1 MTAVNKW
8 NNEYRGTAYSSGITA
23 TGTCNNSYY
32 SSGSVITASSLDNIV
47 NKGTLLS
54 PQQINNS
61 SYDFTS
67 LLNQNVAGM
76 TDYDCSYWANSP
88 STNNNIPFHLNY
100 FALAIQISDAKQN
113 TATFTA
119 TPKDIVSSAIVA
131 KGFEYKKESD
141 SNYKKVNC
149 QDEFAVSVTDL
160 DLSAKYSVRPFVKT
174 INGETL
180 YWEGTNFSTGQIE
193 VETNEATEITAN
205 TAILH
210 GNVQSGAASIK
221 SQGFLWKSEDESNY
235 QVVYSEGHD
244 FQYKL
249 KNLTPNTTYTYQAF
263 VLTTEVENISGSTK
277 TFTTSPI
284 TIDISETSI
293 DRNSIYL
300 KGSANISVSTT
311 VTIEYKKSTDSN
323 YTKRA
328 VASNDDGS
336 FECTL
341 SDLLPNTSYDCRVHI
356 VYNNAYVYSQTYTYK
371 TLNVSVQ
378 TLNPILDTSV
388 IFRGEV
394 IGGINGK
401 TVGFEYRDANYPDMI
416 ESNFVTS
423 TLSGTS
429 FSAITNNVVNG
440 NEYKYRAFYED
451 GEDRTY
457 GEWIMFIPTNV
468 NSGTD
473 PITTKVNSITLNKT
487 YLSLQTGKE
496 ETLIATVIPD
506 NATDKS
512 ITWLS
517 NNTNVATVSNT
528 GTILAI
534 GVGNAVIT
542 CEANDGSGVSA
553 TCSVSVTSSIDG
565 GTDITQISDVI
576 YLDDVIASAGSQI
589 TLSIKMKNDVAIRG
603 FQFYLYLPQGVS
615 VAKNNKGRIIA
626 QLSDNRRNTDDEHT
640 LTTAEQDDGSI
651 LFLCGSQYDE
661 TFISNDGEILTLAV
675 NISENTND
683 GDYFIV
689 LKNIKMTE
697 TDISRYYEIDE
708 VKCTLSISSY
718 MSGDINNDGKV
729 DVSDYIGVAN
739 RILGN
744 TPTGFNERAADVDGN
759 GVIDVSDY
767 IGVANI
773 ILTGSIYGSN
783 RTLTRVSRHADIE

>member
-1 MTAVNKW
+1 M
-8 NNEYRGTAYSSGITA
+8 
-23 TGTCNNSYY
+23 
-32 SSGSVITASSLDNIV
+32 
-47 NKGTLLS
+47 
-54 PQQINNS
+54 
-61 SYDFTS
+61 
-67 LLNQNVAGM
+67 
-76 TDYDCSYWANSP
+76 
-88 STNNNIPFHLNY
+88 
-100 FALAIQISDAKQN
+100 
-113 TATFTA
+113 
-119 TPKDIVSSAIVA
+119 
-131 KGFEYKKESD
+131 
-141 SNYKKVNC
+141 
-149 QDEFAVSVTDL
+149 
-160 DLSAKYSVRPFVKT
+160 
-174 INGETL
+174 
-180 YWEGTNFSTGQIE
+180 
-193 VETNEATEITAN
+193 
-205 TAILH
+205 
-210 GNVQSGAASIK
+210 
-221 SQGFLWKSEDESNY
+221 
-235 QVVYSEGHD
+235 
-244 FQYKL
+244 
-249 KNLTPNTTYTYQAF
+249 
-263 VLTTEVENISGSTK
+263 
-277 TFTTSPI
+277 
-284 TIDISETSI
+284 
-293 DRNSIYL
+293 
-300 KGSANISVSTT
+300 
-311 VTIEYKKSTDSN
+311 
-323 YTKRA
+323 
-328 VASNDDGS
+328 
-336 FECTL
+336 
-341 SDLLPNTSYDCRVHI
+341 
-356 VYNNAYVYSQTYTYK
+356 
-371 TLNVSVQ
+371 
-378 TLNPILDTSV
+378 DTSV